1 MSLLIKTLLTKIKMM
16 KNIKKLLC
24 LVTFFLGVSFTAVS
38 QPYQKGTLSLSMGG
52 ELLISEKKL
61 SQSHHTGAGATL
73 KGEYVFGKHA
83 TATLV
88 SGYYYMQGK
97 NKTTVNYENISAVP
111 VKAGLRYYFGNFYG
125 TGEAGALF
133 FSGFNQ
139 GSSFVYS
146 LGMGDKIKLNNRVID
161 ITLRHEAWR
170 MQGNP
175 RGLIA
180 LRIGYEFAVNQ
191 RSVISGAIY

>member
-1 MSLLIKTLLTKIKMM
+1 MI
-16 KNIKKLLC
+16 NIKKSLALITLFMGGSLL
-24 LVTFFLGVSFTAVS
+24 AVS

-52 ELLISEKKL
+52 ELLVAEKRL

-97 NKTTVNYENISAVP
+97 NKAPIDYENISAVP

-125 TGEAGALF
+125 TGEAGVLF

-146 LGMGDKIKLNNRVID
+146 LGMGDKLKLNNRVID

-170 MQGNP
+170 MQGNS

-180 LRIGYEFAVNQ
+180 LRVGYEFAVNQ
-191 RSVISGAIY
+191 RSIISGTIF

>member
-1 MSLLIKTLLTKIKMM
+1 MMVNTTYKKFKLMPGTKKPFWLIAFLTG
-16 KNIKKLLC
+16 L
-24 LVTFFLGVSFTAVS
+24 SFIAVC
-38 QPYQKGTLSLSMGG
+38 QPYQKGTFSLSMGG
-52 ELLISEKKL
+52 ELLIPEKRL

-83 TATLV
+83 TATIV

-97 NKTTVNYENISAVP
+97 NKATIDYENISAVP
-111 VKAGLRYYFGNFYG
+111 LKAGLRYYFGNFYG

-146 LGMGDKIKLNNRVID
+146 LGMGDKIKLNNRVFD

-170 MQGNP
+170 MQGNS
-175 RGLIA
+175 RGFIA
-180 LRIGYEFAVNQ
+180 LRVGYEFAVNQ
-191 RSVISGAIY
+191 RSIISGTIY